1 MSNIDAIVHAH
12 GDYYVAVDD
21 APPDLRALAKEATGS
36 HVRRVGRFIQLALIG
51 ACRCAGAASPPPE
64 TAVYLASRRGDIEM
78 TAEVMEHVFRDA
90 QQPKPLTFIN
100 TVSNAACFYVA
111 RHFGLHGRSCFVGG
125 ASFSFETALQLAL
138 LDLQMGVARTALVGC
153 VELAVAPLD
162 VDRRRLGVAPNAPV
176 GEASHWLWLDIAKRP
191 GPGVRT
197 VEFFAD
203 RERLRSWIAS
213 QRLDPAQ
220 TQFAPGQFLSD
231 ADASWLER
239 ECNLTR
245 RFDYRTG
252 RAYYDCHSGAAIGV
266 FLREGADETMLH
278 VNGDEDGRYAV
289 MLARR

>member
-1 MSNIDAIVHAH
+1 MIHAH
-12 GDYYVAVDD
+12 GDHYVAVDD
-21 APPDLRALAKEATGS
+21 APPDLRTLAKEATGS

-51 ACRCAGAASPPPE
+51 ACRCAGGARPPPE

-125 ASFSFETALQLAL
+125 ANFSFETALQLAL
-138 LDLQMGVARTALVGC
+138 VDLQMGIARTALVGC
-153 VELAVAPLD
+153 VEIAATPLE
-162 VDRRRLGVAPNAPV
+162 VHRRRLGVAPDAPI
-176 GEASHWLWLDIAKRP
+176 GEASHWLWLDSGKRP
-191 GPGVRT
+191 GSVVRA

-203 RERLRSWIAS
+203 RERLRSWIAG
-213 QRLDPAQ
+213 QQLDPAQ
-220 TQFAPGQFLSD
+220 TTLAPGQFLSE

-239 ECNLTR
+239 ECELTR

-252 RAYYDCHSGAAIGV
+252 RAYYDCQSGAAIGA
-266 FLREGADETMLH
+266 FLREENAEVMLH
-278 VNGDEDGRYAV
+278 LNGDGDGRYCA